1 MARGNC
7 CDIFGGKMVFFQCS
21 WSSSVLGDCVESIRK
36 YECMNAKRNVY
47 VQYAPIVIYIYK

>member
-1 MARGNC
+1 
-7 CDIFGGKMVFFQCS
+7 MVFFQCS